1 MQAYEAKKR
10 RYLLESAIQEA
21 KDIYNEDNYSDC
33 TDGETLSTTEE
44 DVSGFE
50 STACEPG
57 VSAESKGI
65 QVVVVRDR
73 SGSGDWPVNYDEH
86 IDSGGDYADLHSDTR
101 IGYDDADWSE
111 GNY

>member
-33 TDGETLSTTEE
+33 TDSETLSTTEE
-44 DVSGFE
+44 DVSEFE
-50 STACEPG
+50 STARKQG
-57 VSAESKGI
+57 VHTKSKRV
-65 QVVVVRDR
+65 QDMVNR
-73 SGSGDWPVNYDEH
+73 GSGGWSTATDEC
-86 IDSGGDYADLHSDTR
+86 IDSGGDSTDLSSDTG